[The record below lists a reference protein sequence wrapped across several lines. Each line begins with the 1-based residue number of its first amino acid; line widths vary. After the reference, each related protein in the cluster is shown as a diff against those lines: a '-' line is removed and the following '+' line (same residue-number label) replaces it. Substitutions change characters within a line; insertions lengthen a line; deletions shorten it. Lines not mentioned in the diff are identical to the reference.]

1 MANNH
6 IGDKKEYWE
15 CHNCGAD
22 ISGKKYPE
30 ICPICG
36 TKRIENKTEASMK
49 KASKVRASHI
59 LVKTEAEAKAVLG
72 NLKAGDDF
80 ATVAKKFSTCPSGK
94 KGGDL
99 GWFGKGMMVKEFE
112 DAAFKAKVGEIVG
125 PVRTKFGY
133 HLIKVTET
141 K

>member
-1 MANNH
+1 M
-6 IGDKKEYWE
+6 
-15 CHNCGAD
+15 
-22 ISGKKYPE
+22 
-30 ICPICG
+30 
-36 TKRIENKTEASMK
+36 
-49 KASKVRASHI
+49 
-59 LVKTEAEAKAVLG
+59 
-72 NLKAGDDF
+72 
-80 ATVAKKFSTCPSGK
+80 AKKFSTCPSGK